1 MDRERE
7 ILNKICDKSKDEKIV
22 VLENNVHELRLKFLE
37 ENGRSPY
44 AYDRVCETKKMQA
57 KEIGFLKCQIKN
69 LLKEMKQ
76 VLIFGSRILE
86 NNERLV
92 KAVDFTILSEIYMK
106 YLKIFGVSNE
116 IVVREIVRE
125 MADIVDLKALL
136 HVKT

>member
-1 MDRERE
+1 MDREHE

-22 VLENNVHELRLKFLE
+22 VLENKVYELRLKFLE
-37 ENGRSPY
+37 NGRSPY
-44 AYDRVCETKKMQA
+44 VYDRFCETKKMQA
-57 KEIGFLKCQIKN
+57 EEIAFLKYQIKN
-69 LLKEMKQ
+69 LLKEMKL
-76 VLIFGSRILE
+76 VLIFGSRILK

-116 IVVREIVRE
+116 IVVREMVRE
-125 MADIVDLKALL
+125 MEDRVDLKALL